1 MLMPQSLQKGRGMR
15 EIAAVQ
21 HKDSWQSMDIR
32 QIAARDAEA
41 YFALR
46 RQAEQEYPQFVG
58 LSAERELAAGS
69 AGIAD
74 ILTRYAVE
82 GTLVLGG
89 FENEALVGVVALT
102 QRLNSPKYLHKAF
115 LWGMYIV
122 PERRDG
128 SVARPL
134 METAIS
140 WAAGRAELLAI
151 TLQVTVSNVRARKF
165 YDGFGFRC
173 FGTERKSIFAAGEFH
188 DAHYMELEIKH
199 A

>member
-1 MLMPQSLQKGRGMR
+1 
-15 EIAAVQ
+15 
-21 HKDSWQSMDIR
+21 MDIR
-32 QIAARDAEA
+32 EITASDAEE

-46 RQAEQEYPQFVG
+46 RKAQQEFPQFVG

-69 AGIAD
+69 TGIAD
-74 ILTRYAVE
+74 LLARYPVE
-82 GTLVLGG
+82 GTVVLGG
-89 FENEALVGVVALT
+89 FEHETLVGVVALT
-102 QRLNSPKYLHKAF
+102 QRLDSPKYRHKAF

-122 PERRDG
+122 PEHRDG

-134 METAIS
+134 MEAAIA
-140 WAAGRAELLAI
+140 WAAGRAGLLAI

-173 FGTERKSIFAAGEFH
+173 FGTEKRSLFAAGEFH
-188 DAHYMELEIKH
+188 DAHYMELEIKN